1 MLAAA
6 SHHFPFSPTTIP
18 RPQRMKKT
26 HPNPLLARTQLVL
39 GLCCLSLSTPLFA
52 DTPAAPSPAALP
64 PLQIDIPTAL
74 AIAQAGAFPT
84 AEPKTDFAFHLWSW
98 EAFVWATAL
107 DTEGVPRFLH
117 LKTPANLNT
126 TASALSASGG
136 KKGLLVLKL
145 ATRSAAKQGTGGFTE
160 GAGAIVEADGNML
173 VGLNGYPVYAS
184 VHMTDS
190 YFNTANNN
198 LLITGDYAKNTG
210 SDDYFPLGAAV
221 FKATW
226 MRYDTTPPAG
236 AYTTQAQ
243 VPMLTSS
250 VINGTTVVYPAIPQQ
265 LVTVNVALV
274 GLHVVGYATGH
285 PEFIWGT
292 FEHNANA
299 PMLTDNTFTPSA
311 TTSTAASSTFYT
323 GGTTYNQVNLQN
335 QNPGTYPV
343 LNATTQKLSPVTQ
356 VVQQNVTG
364 GETNPK
370 GPANITSLN
379 AAGQA
384 FFFSLPNP
392 AQQTFANYRLIGT
405 EWLAPNT
412 YNNASQAGNAATA
425 NAIGSVNLANST
437 AETFQ
442 QVAQIGNGSQ
452 SAITAQNNCFSC
464 HNAGSYTFQ
473 AGSPYQARRI
483 AISHVLS
490 QGLPYY
496 GVPNQIPA
504 APLVPGLT
512 K

>member
-1 MLAAA
+1 
-6 SHHFPFSPTTIP
+6 
-18 RPQRMKKT
+18 MKK
-26 HPNPLLARTQLVL
+26 HHSRSLFSRARLAL
-39 GLCCLSLSTPLFA
+39 GLCGAALSAPLFA
-52 DTPAAPSPAALP
+52 QTPSAPTTPAALP
-64 PLQIDIPTAL
+64 PLQITIPNAL
-74 AIAQAGAFPT
+74 QIAQAGLFPT
-84 AEPKTDFAFHLWSW
+84 AEPKSDFAFHLWSW

-107 DTEGVPRFLH
+107 ETDGVPHFLH
-117 LKTPANLNT
+117 LKTPADLNA
-126 TASALSASGG
+126 TAPTPPPTVSAEAATAP
-136 KKGLLVLKL
+136 KKSPLVLKL
-145 ATRSAAKQGTGGFTE
+145 ATRSASKQGTASFVE

-173 VGLNGYPVYAS
+173 VGVNGYPVYAS

-198 LLITGDYAKNTG
+198 LLITGDYAKNVGT
-210 SDDYFPLGAAV
+210 DDYFPLGAAV

-226 MRYDTTPPAG
+226 MRYDGNPPAG

-250 VINGTTVVYPAIPQQ
+250 TIGGTTVIYPVIPQQ

-299 PMLTDNTFTPSA
+299 PMLTDNSFPNTA
-311 TTSTAASSTFYT
+311 AGQQAASTASSYTFYT
-323 GGTTYNQVNLQN
+323 GGTTYNLVNLQN
-335 QNPGTYPV
+335 QNPGTLPV
-343 LNATTQKLSPVTQ
+343 LDPVHQKLSPVTQ
-356 VVQQNVTG
+356 VVQQNATG
-364 GETNPK
+364 DETDPK
-370 GPANITSLN
+370 GPANIASLN
-379 AAGQA
+379 TAGQA
-384 FFFSLPNP
+384 FLAAQTNP
-392 AQQTFANYRLIGT
+392 VQQTFANYRLIGT

-412 YNNASQAGNAATA
+412 YNNASQAGNAAIA

-452 SAITAQNNCFSC
+452 AAIVPTNNCFSC

-473 AGSPYQARRI
+473 SGTPYTARRI

-512 K
+512 ATKK